1 MLSVDVSVLAAFSP
15 IWIHLIGRTL
25 VQLKVGDGLP
35 LVHGDEPPVV
45 AAVPPA
51 AEVDYQLALVA
62 VERGED

>member
-35 LVHGDEPPVV
+35 LVGGDEPLVV
-45 AAVPPA
+45 FAAT
-51 AEVDYQLALVA
+51 
-62 VERGED
+62 R